1 MSTLKLL
8 TDKGGNSVY
17 ANCVDGHY
25 FPPFTLDVE
34 YATHLENIQKMHIR
48 DDDVTV
54 VGYAKSGTHWVWEV
68 AGMLLAGST
77 NYIRDIKE
85 SQFLEVKEVAA
96 LDALTSP
103 RLLNTHMGFRFLPS
117 EIVTKRTKVI
127 YLLRNPKDVAVSLYH
142 HVTGMNPGEKFVY
155 NGTWDDFLDA
165 YLQGNVWFG
174 SWFDSVL
181 AWEKT
186 VTALTELPVLT
197 VHYEAMKADPLS
209 NVQRLSEFLG
219 VQRDS
224 EFCQEVVEACSFKKL
239 KQAKDNVKGNNL
251 RNAWKPGTEGFYRK
265 GEVGDWKNW
274 FTVAQNERFNAL
286 YAEKMKNSK
295 LTILFK

>member
-17 ANCVDGHY
+17 AHSIDGHY

-34 YATHLENIQKMHIR
+34 YATHLENIKKMHIR
-48 DDDVTV
+48 DDDVVV
-54 VGYAKSGTHWVWEV
+54 VGYGKSGTHWVWEV
-68 AGMLLAGST
+68 AGMLMAGST
-77 NYIRDIKE
+77 NYIRNIKE
-85 SQFLEVKEVAA
+85 SQFLEVKEVAV
-96 LDALTSP
+96 LEALTSP

-127 YLLRNPKDVAVSLYH
+127 YLLRNPKDVAVSLYN
-142 HVTGMNPGEKFVY
+142 HVTGMNAGEKYLY
-155 NGTWDDFLDA
+155 NGIWDDFLDA
-165 YLQGNVWFG
+165 YLQGKVFGG

-181 AWEKT
+181 NWEKT
-186 VTALTELPVLT
+186 VAALTELPVLT
-197 VHYEAMKADPLS
+197 VHYEDMKKDPLS

-239 KQAKDNVKGNNL
+239 KHAKENLKENYL
-251 RNAWKPGTEGFYRK
+251 RNVWKPGTAGFYRK
-265 GEVGDWKNW
+265 GEVGDWKK
-274 FTVAQNERFNAL
+274 R
-286 YAEKMKNSK
+286 S
-295 LTILFK
+295 